1 MAKRV
6 LLARKETH
14 FAMINGREPGRPG
27 RRLKSVRTERAAKWP
42 AQLVTRAAV
51 LAALTSGLAGCGS
64 GDDEAVVTAT
74 PAASPDGPQTSL
86 TITVD
91 AGDDEPPVESTLACD
106 PAGGTHPDPDAACAA
121 LAELDAETFVPVP
134 ADQMCTQI
142 YGGPET
148 ATVRG
153 TWLGERVDASFS
165 RQNGCEI
172 ARWDAAAGLLG

>member
-1 MAKRV
+1 
-6 LLARKETH
+6 
-14 FAMINGREPGRPG
+14 MINGREPGRRG
-27 RRLKSVRTERAAKWP
+27 RRLKSVRTERAARWRP
-42 AQLVTRAAV
+42 TQLVTRAAV

-64 GDDEAVVTAT
+64 GDDEVVVTAT

-91 AGDDEPPVESTLACD
+91 AGDDEPPVESTLACN
-106 PAGGTHPDPDAACAA
+106 PTGGTHPDPEAACAA
-121 LAELDAETFVPVP
+121 LAELDAEAFMPVA

-153 TWLGERVDASFS
+153 TWQGELVAARYSRHLGGAL
-165 RQNGCEI
+165 